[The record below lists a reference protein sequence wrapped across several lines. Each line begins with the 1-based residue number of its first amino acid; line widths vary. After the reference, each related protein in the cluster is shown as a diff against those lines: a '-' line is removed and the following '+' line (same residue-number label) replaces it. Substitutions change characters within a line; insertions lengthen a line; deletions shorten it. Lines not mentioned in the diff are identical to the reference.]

1 MIAALPHQATKTRF
15 LDNEVRAG
23 IGGEQ
28 FGISAD
34 WLLRGRMLRY
44 SAAFYFLVVIQTSL
58 LLLDQLRVSYVF
70 QLIVKVVFNLATIGN
85 YAR

>member
-23 IGGEQ
+23 ISGEQ

-34 WLLRGRMLRY
+34 WLLRGRMLRR
-44 SAAFYFLVVIQTSL
+44 VIRLGS
-58 LLLDQLRVSYVF
+58 V
-70 QLIVKVVFNLATIGN
+70 
-85 YAR
+85 

>member
-1 MIAALPHQATKTRF
+1 MTLSPPMRRSLSDMIAALPHQATKTRF

-34 WLLRGRMLRY
+34 WLLRGRMLRR
-44 SAAFYFLVVIQTSL
+44 VIRLGS
-58 LLLDQLRVSYVF
+58 V
-70 QLIVKVVFNLATIGN
+70 
-85 YAR
+85 

>member
-15 LDNEVRAG
+15 LDNEVRTG

-34 WLLRGRMLRY
+34 WLLRGRGRMLRR
-44 SAAFYFLVVIQTSL
+44 VIRLGS
-58 LLLDQLRVSYVF
+58 V
-70 QLIVKVVFNLATIGN
+70 
-85 YAR
+85 

>member
-1 MIAALPHQATKTRF
+1 MTPSPSMRRSRSDHMIAALPHQATKTRF

-34 WLLRGRMLRY
+34 WLLRGRGRMLRR
-44 SAAFYFLVVIQTSL
+44 VIRLGS
-58 LLLDQLRVSYVF
+58 V
-70 QLIVKVVFNLATIGN
+70 
-85 YAR
+85 